1 MDITYKGLSLG
12 DGSNYLVTNIDG
24 WEDRPET
31 TNGSTPHPRR
41 LGSWVGGLSSVKR
54 VVTVDLKVLTDREND
69 NLTTIPKRNLRA
81 VMALDDEESPLM
93 VDLGYGIERE
103 IIFARVT
110 AFNMPTIRGYGQEQ
124 PALIEWTATDP
135 RRYSIQVNSAETG
148 LPVKARGMPYPIKYG
163 RYPELITPANRGEAV
178 VQNLGNSPS
187 TATFR
192 IVGPITNPAITIA
205 GKGVLRRIQFNV
217 KLAAGEVLYA
227 QSAYGTVEVDGTPRQ
242 GLTSGA
248 LVEDMEVPSGIS
260 TVQLSGTG
268 SEAAKLTVNWRDANL

>member
-54 VVTVDLKVLTDREND
+54 VVTVDLKVLTDREGD
-69 NLTTIPKRNLRA
+69 NFTTLPKRALRA
-81 VMALDDEESPLM
+81 AMAMDDDESELM

-124 PALIEWTATDP
+124 PALIEFTATDP
-135 RRYSIQVNSAETG
+135 RRYSIHVNTAETG
-148 LPVKARGMPYPIKYG
+148 LPVPARGIPDPFKYG
-163 RYPELITPANRGEAV
+163 RYPELSTPANRGEAV
-178 VQNLGNSPS
+178 VQNIGNAPS
-187 TATFR
+187 TATYR
-192 IVGPITNPAITIA
+192 IVGPITNPAITVT
-205 GKGVLRRIQFNV
+205 GKKHLRRIQFNV

-227 QSAYGTVEVDGTPRQ
+227 QSAYGSVEVDGTPRQ

-248 LVEDMEVPSGIS
+248 LMEDMEVPSGTS

-268 SEAAKLTVNWRDANL
+268 SQAAKLTVSWRDANL